1 VRKTVISACCLA
13 AVFAVAADRP
23 LPAQEAANAKAPLTI
38 TVRAV
43 RAEVEAGQP
52 VDLDVVMTNT
62 SDHDVD
68 CTRAPSNAL
77 DRNFAYI
84 VTDAAGGTVRK
95 IAKKYPEIGETFSS
109 WPCVLKPGQ
118 SANAAG
124 GRISNVYDF
133 SRPGEY
139 SIQVARFVA
148 GDPRGTMVKSN
159 TITVTVLPA
168 KVAPQ

>member
-1 VRKTVISACCLA
+1 MRILCGLIMLGVGSVGYCQGS
-13 AVFAVAADRP
+13 
-23 LPAQEAANAKAPLTI
+23 QQPLTI

-43 RAEVEAGQP
+43 KAEVEAGQP

-77 DRNFAYI
+77 DRNFSYI
-84 VTDAAGGTVRK
+84 VTDAAGSPVRK
-95 IAKKYPEIGETFSS
+95 IAKKYPEIGEPFSI

-118 SANAAG
+118 SSNTG
-124 GRISNVYDF
+124 GRISAVYDF

-148 GDPRGTMVKSN
+148 GDPRRTMVKSN